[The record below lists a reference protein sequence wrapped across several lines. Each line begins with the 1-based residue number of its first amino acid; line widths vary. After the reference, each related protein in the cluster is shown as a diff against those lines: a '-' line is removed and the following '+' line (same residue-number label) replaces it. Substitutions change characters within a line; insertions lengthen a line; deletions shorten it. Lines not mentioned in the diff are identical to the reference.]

1 MTDDR
6 EYTAAFDRYEFLRGM
21 LEIAHGQHQS
31 AALGDFVTR
40 ADAPAGNLP
49 DADEITDQWP
59 LIAAGAFGRDV
70 ASAAD
75 AYARLTEQIRQPRSL

>member
-1 MTDDR
+1 MQ
-6 EYTAAFDRYEFLRGM
+6 A
-21 LEIAHGQHQS
+21 I
-31 AALGDFVTR
+31 
-40 ADAPAGNLP
+40 P

-59 LIAAGAFGRDV
+59 LLTAGAFGRDV